1 MVKPH
6 VRVTPSLKRPL
17 ALAPLKPNVRQQ
29 FGTAMIVLTVLTG
42 VLIAAVLCYAEPKHP
57 VEIKKGFLTGNSFR
71 ELSYAGKRGY
81 AMGFLDGAF
90 MSPIF
95 DAPKKELRW
104 IETCVVGM
112 TDEQVVAI
120 LDKFLA
126 NNPARWHEQM
136 NILAWA
142 AMKEGC
148 PR

>member
-1 MVKPH
+1 MVRP
-6 VRVTPSLKRPL
+6 RVH
-17 ALAPLKPNVRQQ
+17 LKPPRRRQQ
-29 FGTAMIVLTVLTG
+29 FSTATIIFTALTG
-42 VLIAAVLCYAEPKHP
+42 VLIAATWCYAEPNHP

-71 ELSYAGKRGY
+71 DLSYAGKRGY
-81 AMGFLDGAF
+81 AMGFLDGAL
-90 MSPIF
+90 MSPMF
-95 DAPKKELRW
+95 DAPKRETRW

-136 NILAWA
+136 NILAWV

-148 PR
+148 QR